1 MEITPEKWRRA
12 KELFDSAVGLKPAQR
27 IAFLNDAC
35 TEDGIRQQ
43 VESLLA
49 DYDQAGSFLSQPPNL
64 NYERPDR
71 SQKSDRFI
79 SGTIIAERFKIVR
92 LLGKGGMG
100 EVFAVEDL
108 KLRRPVALKFLPEDL
123 SRDPQILQRFMRE
136 ARAASALDHPNIC
149 TVYEIGEHERHAF
162 IAMQYLDGETLQE
175 LIEEKPLKIADVLE
189 LGIQVADAL
198 DAAHSRGIIHRDI
211 KPANIFVTVR
221 GQAKILDF
229 GLAKQ
234 QRSLKR
240 ALERVRPSVRST
252 EALSEES
259 LTSPGSALG
268 TVAYMSPEQVRGE
281 DLDVRTDLFS
291 FGAVLYEMATGQHAF
306 SGRTSGVIFEAIL
319 NRQPIS
325 PRMVRTEL
333 PVELEQI
340 ISKALEKDRE
350 VRYQHAADM
359 RADLKR
365 LRRDTESGR
374 LATVAAPAP
383 PARRKWLSTRPW
395 AVALISAGVLS
406 GAAAATWFATHSGP
420 SGPASTIHSLAV
432 LPLENL
438 SGDSGQDYFSDG
450 MTEELIT
457 DLSQLNGVKVI
468 SRKSVMRYKKSD
480 KPLSQIA
487 QELGV
492 DGIIEGSVRRFG
504 DQVRISAQLIYAP
517 TETSLWAQSYE
528 QNVKDALAVQST
540 VSNTIAEQIRA
551 SIKSAQSQQRAVHPV
566 NPKALDAYLKGVYYI
581 KKWQPENARK
591 AVDLFKQAIAEDPN
605 YAMAYVQLASAYA
618 GANTSAS
625 TASLQ
630 REAVQKALSLDPTL
644 GDAHLALANL
654 KFTNDY
660 DWTGAEREFRRALQL
675 SPNLANLHDC
685 FASYLNATG
694 RFDEGLK
701 ESQAAQELDDGMH
714 MSMAQY
720 LYYTRQYDRG
730 IELEKRMLEIHPD
743 DAVAEWWQLFH
754 MYSGK
759 GMEAET
765 INAYRQTA
773 LAMGY
778 KKGLDEIGQEYAR
791 SGYHAGLRQGV
802 RWMEEESARKNFD
815 FPEPTA
821 EIYILLGDKDK
832 AFHWLETAYEERDGF
847 LNELAAS
854 PMFDSLRSD
863 PRYKALVKKIGFP
876 QAALN

>member
-1 MEITPEKWRRA
+1 MEITPEKWHRA
-12 KELFDSAVGLKPAQR
+12 KELFDSAVGLKPAER
-27 IAFLNDAC
+27 TAFLNDAC
-35 TEDGIRQQ
+35 SEDDIRQQ
-43 VESLLA
+43 VEALLA
-49 DYDQAGSFLSQPPNL
+49 NYEQAGSFLSESPLL
-64 NYERPDR
+64 NFETPDR
-71 SQKSDRFI
+71 EKSDRFT
-79 SGTIIAERFKIVR
+79 SGTIIAERFKIAC

-100 EVFAVEDL
+100 EVFAAEDL

-162 IAMQYLDGETLQE
+162 IAMQYLDGTTLQE
-175 LIEEKPLKIADVLE
+175 RIDDGPLKTADVME
-189 LGIQVADAL
+189 LGIQIADAL

-211 KPANIFVTVR
+211 KPANIFVTMR

-229 GLAKQ
+229 GLAKH
-234 QRSLKR
+234 QRSVKR
-240 ALERVRPSVRST
+240 ALEKVRPSVRST

-281 DLDVRTDLFS
+281 DLDIRTDLFS

-325 PRMVRTEL
+325 PRMIRPEL

-340 ISKALEKDRE
+340 ISKALEKDRD

-374 LATVAAPAP
+374 LATVTAPAP
-383 PARRKWLSTRPW
+383 VDRQKWLTNRPW
-395 AVALISAGVLS
+395 AVVLVAGAMLALAA
-406 GAAAATWFATHSGP
+406 GAAWLGLHRS
-420 SGPASTIHSLAV
+420 SSVPASTIHSLAV

-457 DLSQLNGVKVI
+457 DLSQINGVKVI
-468 SRKSVMRYKKSD
+468 SRKSAMRYKKSD

-528 QNVKDALAVQST
+528 QNVKDALVVQST
-540 VSNTIAEQIRA
+540 VANTIAEQIRA
-551 SIKSAQSQQRAVHPV
+551 SIKSTESQRSTRPV
-566 NPKALDAYLKGVYYI
+566 NPKALDAYLKGVYYL

-591 AVDLFKQAIAEDPN
+591 AVNLFKQAIAEDPN
-605 YAMAYVQLASAYA
+605 YAMAYVQLANAYA

-630 REAVQKALSLDPTL
+630 SETIQKALSLDPSL

-654 KFTNDY
+654 KFNNDY
-660 DWTGAEREFRRALQL
+660 DWAGAEREFRRALEL
-675 SPNLANLHDC
+675 TPNHAIFHDS

-694 RFDEGLK
+694 RFDEALK

-714 MSMAQY
+714 MSMAEY
-720 LYYTRQYDRG
+720 LRYTRQYDRG
-730 IELEKRMLEIHPD
+730 IELEKRMVEIHPD
-743 DAVAEWWQLFH
+743 DAVGEWWQLFK
-754 MYSGK
+754 MYAGE
-759 GMEAET
+759 GMQAET
-765 INAYRQTA
+765 INAWRQTA
-773 LAMGY
+773 SALGY
-778 KKGLDEIGQEYAR
+778 ADGAEVIRKAYDA
-791 SGYHAGLRQGV
+791 SGYMGALHQGA
-802 RWMEEESARKNFD
+802 RWMEEESARGNFD

-821 EIYILLGDKDK
+821 EIYVLLGDKDK
-832 AFHWLETAYEERDGF
+832 AFYWLEKGYEERDGF
-847 LNELAAS
+847 MSEIAAS
-854 PMFDSLRSD
+854 PMFDSVRSD
-863 PRYKALVKKIGFP
+863 PRYKALVNKMGFP
-876 QAALN
+876 QAASN

>member
-1 MEITPEKWRRA
+1 MEITPEKWQRA

-27 IAFLNDAC
+27 IAFLNHAC
-35 TEDGIRQQ
+35 SEEEIRHQ

-49 DYDQAGSFLSQPPNL
+49 DYDQAGSFLSEPPKL

-71 SQKSDRFI
+71 SQKSDRFTF
-79 SGTIIAERFKIVR
+79 GTIIAERFKIVR

-100 EVFAVEDL
+100 EVFAAEDL

-123 SRDPQILQRFMRE
+123 SRDPQVLQRFMRE

-149 TVYEIGEHERHAF
+149 TVYEIAEHERHAF

-175 LIEEKPLKIADVLE
+175 RIEDKPLKIADVLE
-189 LGIQVADAL
+189 LGIQIADGL

-211 KPANIFVTVR
+211 KPANVFVTAR
-221 GQAKILDF
+221 GQAKMLDF
-229 GLAKQ
+229 GLAKHQ
-234 QRSLKR
+234 R
-240 ALERVRPSVRST
+240 ALEKVRPSVRSP

-306 SGRTSGVIFEAIL
+306 CGRTSGVIFEAIL

-325 PRMVRTEL
+325 PRMVRSEL
-333 PVELEQI
+333 PLELEQI

-374 LATVAAPAP
+374 LATVTAPSQA
-383 PARRKWLSTRPW
+383 ARRKWLPTTTW
-395 AVALISAGVLS
+395 AVALISVVVLAGAV
-406 GAAAATWFATHSGP
+406 AATWFARHGGP
-420 SGPASTIHSLAV
+420 SGPPSTIHSLAV

-438 SGDSGQDYFSDG
+438 SGDSSQDYFSDG

-457 DLSQLNGVKVI
+457 DLSQINGVKVI

-480 KPLSQIA
+480 KPLPQIA

-517 TETSLWAQSYE
+517 TETPLWAQSYE

-540 VSNTIAEQIRA
+540 LADTIAEQIRA
-551 SIKSAQSQQRAVHPV
+551 SIKSAQSRQRATHPL

-591 AVDLFKQAIAEDPN
+591 AVEYFQQAISEDPN
-605 YAMAYVQLASAYA
+605 YAMAYVQLANASA

-625 TASLQ
+625 TASMQ
-630 REAVQKALSLDPTL
+630 RETIQKALSLDPSL

-654 KFTNDY
+654 KFTNEY
-660 DWTGAEREFRRALQL
+660 DWVGAEREFRRALEL

-694 RFDEGLK
+694 RLDEALK

-720 LYYTRQYDRG
+720 LYFTRQYDRG

-778 KKGLDEIGQEYAR
+778 KKGLDEIEQEYAR
-791 SGYHAGLRQGV
+791 SGYRAALRQGA

-821 EIYILLGDKDK
+821 EIYVLLGDKDK
-832 AFHWLETAYEERDGF
+832 AFHWLEKAYEERDTF

-854 PMFDSLRSD
+854 PIFDSVRSD